1 MRTDTESISSAH
13 GAEIRTKGSIDL
25 VECLPILIE
34 KGAEVNAR
42 DEDGRTPLMFAAW
55 HGHIFVVH
63 ILRRSGADL
72 KARDKH
78 GQTAAMYAREG
89 GHREILPVLR

>member
-1 MRTDTESISSAH
+1 
-13 GAEIRTKGSIDL
+13 
-25 VECLPILIE
+25 
-34 KGAEVNAR
+34 
-42 DEDGRTPLMFAAW
+42 MFAAW